1 MNITILDFAII
12 AVPLA
17 IVITALVSSVG
28 TGMMSRQRREIS
40 ETSKAVL
47 KKHIQEIQARA
58 RRNLVP
64 LNSSRDLHRS
74 DPAEILIRAR

>member
-17 IVITALVSSVG
+17 IVMAALVSRLR
-28 TGMMSRQRREIS
+28 TKIS
-40 ETSKAVL
+40 LQTDEVNEMRKAVL

-58 RRNLVP
+58 QRNPVP
-64 LNSSRDLHRS
+64 LGSSRDVHRS
-74 DPAEILIRAR
+74 EPADFLIRAG